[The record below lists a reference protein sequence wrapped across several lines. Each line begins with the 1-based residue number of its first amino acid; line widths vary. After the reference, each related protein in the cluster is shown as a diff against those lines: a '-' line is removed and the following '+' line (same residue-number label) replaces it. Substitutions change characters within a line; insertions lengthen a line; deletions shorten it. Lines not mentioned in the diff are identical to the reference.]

1 MEASMEKIRRIF
13 DKIEDF
19 VITLCAIFLV
29 AIIVVIMYQ
38 VIARRLDIA
47 TSGTEELARYCY
59 VLFVFL
65 LWPVAAKRGQDLRI
79 TVLFDL
85 LSSRMREIIMGVFQ
99 IFMAGYSTV
108 CVYSIYL
115 NIQNAVKNGTV
126 LPSTTCVPLSAVYA
140 VISAA
145 LVLTLL
151 AYILRAILLF
161 MGHDHVKT
169 QQEENEAEMAAESA
183 KIAAELQKGGTNV

>member
-1 MEASMEKIRRIF
+1 MEKIKHIF
-13 DKIEDF
+13 DKVEDF
-19 VITLCAIFLV
+19 VINVCAVCLV

-65 LWPVAAKRGQDLRI
+65 LWPIAAKRGQDLRI

-85 LSSRMREIIMGVFQ
+85 LSVRMREIIMGVFQ
-99 IFMAGYSTV
+99 IFMSGYSAV

-115 NIQNAVKNGTV
+115 NIQNAVKNATV
-126 LPSTTCVPLSAVYA
+126 LPSNTWIPLSAVYG
-140 VISAA
+140 IIMAA
-145 LVLTLL
+145 LVLTLIANL
-151 AYILRAILLF
+151 LRAVLLF
-161 MGHDHVKT
+161 MGQEHVRT

-183 KIAAELQKGGTNV
+183 KIAEELKKGGAEV

>member
-1 MEASMEKIRRIF
+1 MEKIRRTF
-13 DKIEDF
+13 DKIEDL
-19 VITLCAIFLV
+19 VITLCAITLV

-38 VIARRLDIA
+38 VVARRLDIA

-79 TVLFDL
+79 TVLFDI
-85 LSSRMREIIMGVFQ
+85 LSSRVREIVMGVFQ
-99 IFMAGYSTV
+99 IFMAGYSAV

-115 NIQNAVKNGTV
+115 NIQNAVKSDTV
-126 LPSTTCVPLSAVYA
+126 LPSNTWIPLAAIY
-140 VISAA
+140 VIVAAA

-151 AYILRAILLF
+151 ANLLRAVLLF
-161 MGHDHVKT
+161 MGHEHVKT

-183 KIAAELQKGGTNV
+183 KIAEELQKGGTNV

>member
-1 MEASMEKIRRIF
+1 MEKIRRLF
-13 DKIEDF
+13 TKVEDW
-19 VITLCAIFLV
+19 VINLCVLFLV
-29 AIIVVIMYQ
+29 AIIFVIVYQ

-65 LWPVAAKRGQDLRI
+65 LWPIAASRGQDLRI

-85 LSSRMREIIMGVFQ
+85 LSSRMREIIMGVFH
-99 IFMAGYSTV
+99 IFMAGYSAV

-126 LPSTTCVPLSAVYA
+126 LPSNTWIPMSAIY
-140 VISAA
+140 VIIAAA

-151 AYILRAILLF
+151 ANLLRSALLF
-161 MGHDHVKT
+161 MGKEQVKT

-183 KIAAELQKGGTNV
+183 KIAAELQKGGKNV